1 MADVTSRLDGWGQNS
16 WGNDP
21 WGQTSSGV
29 QATGGVGQVTL
40 AGDSSVTLTGV
51 EATTAVGSV
60 LVNVVYHVTVN
71 LTGVSATTAVGT
83 ATGSI
88 PVTVPLEG
96 WGIGDW
102 GDAGWGYSNAG
113 SQATGEVGTVV
124 AIAQGTANVDGVE
137 ATTAVGSVTT
147 TGIAH

>member
-1 MADVTSRLDGWGQNS
+1 MADVTIRLDGWGQNS

-60 LVNVVYHVTVN
+60 SVNVIFT
-71 LTGVSATTAVGT
+71 LR
-83 ATGSI
+83 SI
-88 PVTVPLEG
+88 
-96 WGIGDW
+96 
-102 GDAGWGYSNAG
+102 
-113 SQATGEVGTVV
+113 
-124 AIAQGTANVDGVE
+124 
-137 ATTAVGSVTT
+137 
-147 TGIAH
+147 